1 MWCVGLDLG
10 VEGVVIVDIFM
21 GVVMGEYGVVLIYVV
36 LCVWVCRGVYIWC
49 ICLFSLVLNYVGG
62 IIRDL
67 CVVLYVI
74 VNVFGIIF
82 GVGEEELL
90 IDKGLWCIGVCKICC

>member
-21 GVVMGEYGVVLIYVV
+21 GVVMGEYGVVLIYFV
-36 LCVWVCRGVYIWC
+36 LCVWVSRGVYIWG

-62 IIRDL
+62 VIRDL

-82 GVGEEELL
+82 GVGEEE
-90 IDKGLWCIGVCKICC
+90 